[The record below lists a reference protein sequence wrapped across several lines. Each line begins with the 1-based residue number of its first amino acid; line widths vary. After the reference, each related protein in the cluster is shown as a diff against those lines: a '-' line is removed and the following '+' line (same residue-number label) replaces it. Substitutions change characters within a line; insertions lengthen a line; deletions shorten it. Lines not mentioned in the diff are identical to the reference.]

1 MKITDLRIVNTIIP
15 FKDKWKF
22 AFTASFIMGMLV
34 HFYMFTH
41 NLLSHDAAGT
51 FYYSADYIDHGRWFL
66 KSICSLSSYFQLPW
80 VTGLLSVFYLS
91 ISIVI
96 LVEIFDIENKI
107 SIVVIAGFLV
117 TFPSLAATFS
127 YVFVADGYMFG
138 VLCACLS
145 VLMVQKIKFGYI
157 WGAIPLA
164 FSLGVYQAYLSI
176 AILLIMLLLIVQ
188 ILDSESSVRSI
199 LIKIREYLLFGI
211 LGVVIDFI
219 CIKAA
224 LFITNSTL
232 IDYQGASSINS
243 FSLSIDNIMKSAT
256 MSVQGFA
263 AFLKWP
269 SISGYGIIKYV
280 LMVYAVIFIL
290 TVLLVVRKNKIYN
303 SPIKIVLLLLI
314 LAFTPFAL
322 EIIRFVIPDVWY
334 HMLMYYPW
342 CILFISVPVLH
353 ERYINM
359 EKIYTGGGYCL
370 LSNLAVICA
379 SIIIFVYFLIS
390 NIAYFNMD
398 ARMNKTYGMTLRMVD
413 RIEQT
418 DDFTFETPVVFIG
431 SLRYSAQNKA
441 MDYITGMIGT
451 EANDIL
457 GNDWHYKL
465 FIDHYL
471 NLKFPT
477 PDPQV
482 IESIKN
488 SEQFQDM
495 PLWPAKDSGQMID
508 GTIVVKVNDN
518 W

>member
-1 MKITDLRIVNTIIP
+1 M
-15 FKDKWKF
+15 
-22 AFTASFIMGMLV
+22 
-34 HFYMFTH
+34 
-41 NLLSHDAAGT
+41 
-51 FYYSADYIDHGRWFL
+51 
-66 KSICSLSSYFQLPW
+66 
-80 VTGLLSVFYLS
+80 
-91 ISIVI
+91 
-96 LVEIFDIENKI
+96 
-107 SIVVIAGFLV
+107 
-117 TFPSLAATFS
+117 
-127 YVFVADGYMFG
+127 
-138 VLCACLS
+138 
-145 VLMVQKIKFGYI
+145 
-157 WGAIPLA
+157 GAIPLA

-359 EKIYTGGGYCL
+359 EKIYTGGVLFTIQPCRYLCIHHYIRLFFNFQYC
-370 LSNLAVICA
+370 
-379 SIIIFVYFLIS
+379 
-390 NIAYFNMD
+390 
-398 ARMNKTYGMTLRMVD
+398 
-413 RIEQT
+413 
-418 DDFTFETPVVFIG
+418 VF
-431 SLRYSAQNKA
+431 
-441 MDYITGMIGT
+441 
-451 EANDIL
+451 
-457 GNDWHYKL
+457 
-465 FIDHYL
+465 
-471 NLKFPT
+471 
-477 PDPQV
+477 
-482 IESIKN
+482 
-488 SEQFQDM
+488 
-495 PLWPAKDSGQMID
+495 
-508 GTIVVKVNDN
+508 
-518 W
+518 